1 MRTQEEE
8 ELPKYDLSQ
17 RLPPGQS
24 LTRKWPVLHYGRI
37 PRFDPV
43 TWDFKIW
50 GQVRE
55 SRRFTWTEFST
66 LPTVEQVSDMHC
78 VTRWSK
84 LGSRFEGI
92 PIAAVMNHVDLHPEA
107 RYVLIHADPNYTTNM
122 PVEELLADDV
132 MFALK
137 YEGQPLTPEHGY
149 PVRLLVPKLYLW
161 KSAKWV
167 RGLEF
172 LTTDQP
178 GFWEQYG
185 YHNHGDP
192 WQEERFGTVVQ
203 NTMQKVRAGKER
215 RSSSSTSRP
224 NKLG

>member
-1 MRTQEEE
+1 MTLRRKEAKNEMALE
-8 ELPKYDLSQ
+8 H

-24 LTRKWPVLHYGRI
+24 LTQKWPVLHVGSI
-37 PRFDPV
+37 PPFNPD

-50 GQVRE
+50 GQVKQPK
-55 SRRFTWTEFST
+55 RFTWQEFSS
-66 LPTVEQVSDMHC
+66 LPMVQQVSDMHC

-84 LGSRFEGI
+84 FDSIFEGI
-92 PIAAVMNHVDLHPEA
+92 PVAEVMKHVELLPDA
-107 RYVLIHADPNYTTNM
+107 NYVMVHADPGYTTNL
-122 PVEELLADDV
+122 PADEFLADDV
-132 MFALK
+132 MFVLK
-137 YEGQPLTPEHGY
+137 YKGQPLAPEHGY

-172 LTTDQP
+172 MAEDQS

-192 WQEERFGTVVQ
+192 WQEERFGGFVY
-203 NTMQKVRAGKER
+203 NTMQKVRSAFSK
-215 RSSSSTSRP
+215 
-224 NKLG
+224 KK

>member
-1 MRTQEEE
+1 MFFEKKQDNLRSTHRE
-8 ELPKYDLSQ
+8 K
-17 RLPPGQS
+17 LPPGQS
-24 LTRKWPVLHYGRI
+24 VTEKWPVLHYGSI
-37 PRFDPV
+37 PSFDPA
-43 TWDFKIW
+43 TWDFNIW
-50 GQVRE
+50 GLVKE
-55 SRRFTWTEFST
+55 PKRFTWAEFSA

-84 LGSRFEGI
+84 FDSRFEGV
-92 PIAAVMNHVDLHPEA
+92 PIAEVMKDVELLPEA
-107 RYVLIHADPNYTTNM
+107 KYVLVHADPGYTTNL
-122 PVEELLADDV
+122 PVEDLLDDDV
-132 MFALK
+132 MFVLK

-172 LTTDQP
+172 MAEDQP

-192 WQEERFGTVVQ
+192 WQEERFGNFVV
-203 NTMQKVRAGKER
+203 NTMQKVRSGR
-215 RSSSSTSRP
+215 
-224 NKLG
+224 

>member
-1 MRTQEEE
+1 MFFKNARQKAEAQNQE
-8 ELPKYDLSQ
+8 

-24 LTRKWPVLHYGRI
+24 LTQKWPVLHFGAV
-37 PRFDPV
+37 PRFNPA
-43 TWDFKIW
+43 TWDFNIW
-50 GQVRE
+50 GLVKQPK
-55 SRRFTWTEFST
+55 RFTWDEFSS
-66 LPTVEQVSDMHC
+66 LPTTTQVSDMHC

-84 LGSRFEGI
+84 LDSTFEGI
-92 PIAAVMNHVDLHPEA
+92 PVAEVMKRVELLPEA
-107 RYVLIHADPNYTTNM
+107 NFVMVHADPGYTTNL
-122 PVEELLADDV
+122 PLEDFLDDDV

-137 YEGQPLTPEHGY
+137 YEGQPLEPEHGY

-172 LTTDQP
+172 MAQDRP

-192 WQEERFGTVVQ
+192 WTEERFGGFVV
-203 NTMQKVRAGKER
+203 NTMQNVRSGR
-215 RSSSSTSRP
+215 
-224 NKLG
+224 

>member
-1 MRTQEEE
+1 MIIQSNKASSES
-8 ELPKYDLSQ
+8 DLQ
-17 RLPPGQS
+17 KRLPPGQS
-24 LTRKWPVLHYGRI
+24 LTTKWPVLHYGSI
-37 PRFDPV
+37 PRFDLNA
-43 TWDFKIW
+43 WDFRIW

-55 SRRFTWTEFST
+55 PRLFTWEEFST

-84 LGSRFEGI
+84 FDSRFEGV
-92 PIAAVMNHVDLHPEA
+92 PIAEVMKRIEVLPEA
-107 RYVLIHADPNYTTNM
+107 RYVLVHADPGYTTNL

-132 MFALK
+132 IFVLS
-137 YEGQPLTPEHGY
+137 YEGKPLAPEHGY

-172 LTTDQP
+172 TVADRP
-178 GFWEQYG
+178 GFWEKNG

-192 WQEERFGTVVQ
+192 WKEERFGEVVY
-203 NTMQKVRAGKER
+203 NTMQQTRAQGR
-215 RSSSSTSRP
+215 R
-224 NKLG
+224 